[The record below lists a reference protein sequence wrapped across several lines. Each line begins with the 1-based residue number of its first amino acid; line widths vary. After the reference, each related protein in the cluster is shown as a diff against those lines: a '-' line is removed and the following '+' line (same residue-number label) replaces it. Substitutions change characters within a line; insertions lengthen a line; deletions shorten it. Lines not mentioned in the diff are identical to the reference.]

1 MDDSSSAGAELQ
13 MVVRSIRDHL
23 LQAQEL
29 MDSMNPNSIFGARVQ
44 QLIDELDEH
53 TLRDVRRM
61 RQSNAID

>member
-1 MDDSSSAGAELQ
+1 MEDSSSAGAELQ

>member
-1 MDDSSSAGAELQ
+1 